1 MQLAEGDKFFQYT
14 DGVTEATNKDNEL
27 YGMERLGKV
36 LRANASLSPSE
47 LLPAVK
53 EDIDAFVGGAEQFD
67 DITMICFEYRKRMQ
81 G

>member
-1 MQLAEGDKFFQYT
+1 M
-14 DGVTEATNKDNEL
+14 TEATNKDNEL

>member
-1 MQLAEGDKFFQYT
+1 MQPEVGDKFCQYT

-27 YGMERLGKV
+27 YGMGRLEKA
-36 LRANASLSPSE
+36 LCANASLPPSE

-53 EDIDAFVGGAEQFD
+53 KDIDAFVGGAEQID
-67 DITMICFEYRKRMQ
+67 DINMLCFEYRKRMK